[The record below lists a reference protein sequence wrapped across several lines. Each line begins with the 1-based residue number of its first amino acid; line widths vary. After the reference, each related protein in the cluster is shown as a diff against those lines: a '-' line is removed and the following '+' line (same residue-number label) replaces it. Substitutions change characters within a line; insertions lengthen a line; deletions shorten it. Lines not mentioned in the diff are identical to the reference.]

1 MKNAEKHNELDKAEI
16 RDFLAKQVGYGY
28 EGEVDNIKKRIADLQ
43 AELEIAKRSQAA
55 RDLIAINGWEYF
67 DVSDHVED
75 YKPGEFFPFV
85 GTQEELDRVFGLYDT
100 EQAPSA

>member
-1 MKNAEKHNELDKAEI
+1 MKNAEKHNELDKSEI

-55 RDLIAINGWEYF
+55 RDLISLNGWESF
-67 DVSDHVED
+67 DVSDDVED
-75 YKPGEFFPFV
+75 YKSGEYFSFV
-85 GTQEELDRVFGLYDT
+85 GTQEERDCVFGL
-100 EQAPSA
+100 